1 METPLIVDTLREMCS
16 MTDFSNGLLRQQQLS
31 PVMFRSETHIQ
42 QRVALRWF
50 MPFLASRRQRL
61 ASIST
66 AQCPC
71 GLHEVVLFGRQIQ

>member
-1 METPLIVDTLREMCS
+1 

-50 MPFLASRRQRL
+50 MPFLASRWQRL

-66 AQCPC
+66 AQ
-71 GLHEVVLFGRQIQ
+71 